1 METFRSL
8 IASEVVEKLQ
18 LNAEDVLQKL
28 QESLAKMEQQLDEVM
43 VLLKQQDKD
52 RSAIRTL
59 RDVLTPYQ

>member
-18 LNAEDVLQKL
+18 LNDVLQKL
-28 QESLAKMEQQLDEVM
+28 QERLAKMEQQLEEVM
-43 VLLKQQDKD
+43 VLLNQQDKD

-59 RDVLTPYQ
+59 RDVLNPQQ

>member
-18 LNAEDVLQKL
+18 LNDVLQKL
-28 QESLAKMEQQLDEVM
+28 QERLAKMEQQLDEVM
-43 VLLKQQDKD
+43 ALLKQQDKD

-59 RDVLTPYQ
+59 RDVLNPQQ